1 MFIYALILILII
13 ILPATFLSELE
24 DLFSSDE
31 LAEMGI
37 VHHKQSTA

>member
-1 MFIYALILILII
+1 MFLCALILILI
-13 ILPATFLSELE
+13 LPVTFLSELE

-37 VHHKQSTA
+37 RYRSRGMA

>member
-1 MFIYALILILII
+1 MFLCALILILI
-13 ILPATFLSELE
+13 LPVTFLSELD

-37 VHHKQSTA
+37 RHHSRGTA